1 MLRPPGVP
9 NMPYFSRLTE
19 IVTCNLTA
27 LLDGAEDR
35 EATLEEIIGE
45 MQEGI
50 TGAKRSVR
58 TAGNNVAR
66 IECEISEQLI
76 QTGEWMSK
84 ARESLEQGRDDLA
97 RQALSRKKEVE
108 NLIAG
113 LEQQLHAAVSTRDH
127 LKTTLH
133 ALEARLADA
142 QRRRTSFPVDTP
154 DLPYGEETIL
164 IASHSDSVEEELA
177 ALRREVRGA

>member
-1 MLRPPGVP
+1 
-9 NMPYFSRLTE
+9 MPYFSRLTE

-27 LLDGAEDR
+27 LLDGATDR

-50 TGAKRSVR
+50 SGAQRSVR
-58 TAGNNVAR
+58 TAGNNVTKV
-66 IECEISEQLI
+66 ECEISEQLI
-76 QTGEWMSK
+76 QSGEWMSK
-84 ARESLEQGRDDLA
+84 ARQALENNREDLA

-133 ALEARLADA
+133 ALEARLSDA
-142 QRRRTSFPVDTP
+142 QRRRTKAPEE
-154 DLPYGEETIL
+154 EETMQFFEAL
-164 IASHSDSVEEELA
+164 WAEDPDSWD
-177 ALRREVRGA
+177 

>member
-1 MLRPPGVP
+1 
-9 NMPYFSRLTE
+9 MPYFSRLTE

-27 LLDGAEDR
+27 LLDGAVDR

-50 TGAKRSVR
+50 SGAQRSVR
-58 TAGNNVAR
+58 TAGNKVAE
-66 IECEISEQLI
+66 IECQLSEQLI
-76 QTGEWMSK
+76 QGGECMSR
-84 ARESLEQGRDDLA
+84 ARQALENDREDLA
-97 RQALSRKKEVE
+97 RQALSQKKEVE

-142 QRRRTSFPVDTP
+142 QRRRTAPADAPTLV
-154 DLPYGEETIL
+154 YREETIL
-164 IASHSDSVEEELA
+164 IASHASSVDDELA
-177 ALRREVRGA
+177 ALRREMRGG

>member
-1 MLRPPGVP
+1 
-9 NMPYFSRLTE
+9 MPFFSRLTE
-19 IVTCNLTA
+19 IVTCNLSA

-35 EATLEEIIGE
+35 QATLEEIIKE

-50 TGAKRSVR
+50 TGAQRSVR

-66 IECEISEQLI
+66 VECEISEQLI
-76 QTGEWMSK
+76 QSGEWMSK
-84 ARESLEQGRDDLA
+84 AREALENDREDLA

-142 QRRRTSFPVDTP
+142 QRRRTTFPVD
-154 DLPYGEETIL
+154 DVELPYGEETFVV
-164 IASHSDSVEEELA
+164 ASYECSVEEELD
-177 ALRREVRGA
+177 ALRREMRGT

>member
-1 MLRPPGVP
+1 
-9 NMPYFSRLTE
+9 MPYFSRLTE

-27 LLDGAEDR
+27 LLDGAVDR

-50 TGAKRSVR
+50 TGAQRSVR
-58 TAGNNVAR
+58 TAGNKVAE
-66 IECEISEQLI
+66 IECQISEQLI
-76 QTGEWMSK
+76 QGAECMSR
-84 ARESLEQGRDDLA
+84 ARQALENDREDLA
-97 RQALSRKKEVE
+97 RQALSQKKEVE

-142 QRRRTSFPVDTP
+142 QRRRTGPPKDAPMLV
-154 DLPYGEETIL
+154 YREETIL
-164 IASHSDSVEEELA
+164 IASYESSVDDELA
-177 ALRREVRGA
+177 ALRREMRGG

>member
-1 MLRPPGVP
+1 MLFPPGVP

-27 LLDGAEDR
+27 LLDGAENR
-35 EATLEEIIGE
+35 QATLEEIIKEIQDGV
-45 MQEGI
+45 
-50 TGAKRSVR
+50 TGAKRSAR
-58 TAGNNVAR
+58 TAENNVTR

-76 QTGEWMSK
+76 QSGEWMTK
-84 ARESLEQGRDDLA
+84 ARDFLEKDREDLA
-97 RQALSRKKEVE
+97 RNALSRKKEVE

-113 LEQQLHAAVSTRDH
+113 LEQQLNAAVSTRDH

-142 QRRRTSFPVDTP
+142 QRRRTSAPAGEAQ
-154 DLPYGEETIL
+154 LPYREETIL
-164 IASHSDSVEEELA
+164 IASHTESIEAELA
-177 ALRREVRGA
+177 ALRREVRGS

>member
-1 MLRPPGVP
+1 
-9 NMPYFSRLTE
+9 MPYFSRLTE
-19 IVTCNLTA
+19 IVTCNLTS
-27 LLDGAEDR
+27 LLDGAVDR
-35 EATLEEIIGE
+35 DAALEEIIRE

-50 TGAKRSVR
+50 SGAQRSVR
-58 TAGNNVAR
+58 TAGNNVAKV
-66 IECEISEQLI
+66 ECEISEQLI

-84 ARESLEQGRDDLA
+84 ARQALENDREDLA

-133 ALEARLADA
+133 ALEARLSDA
-142 QRRRTSFPVDTP
+142 QRRRTSAPADAPTMV
-154 DLPYGEETIL
+154 YSEETIL
-164 IASHSDSVEEELA
+164 VASHENGVEEELD
-177 ALRREVRGA
+177 ALRRELRGV

>member
-1 MLRPPGVP
+1 
-9 NMPYFSRLTE
+9 MPYFSRLTE

-27 LLDGAEDR
+27 LLDGATDR

-50 TGAKRSVR
+50 SGAQRSVR
-58 TAGNNVAR
+58 TAGNNVTKV
-66 IECEISEQLI
+66 ECEISDQLI
-76 QTGEWMSK
+76 QSGEWMSK
-84 ARESLEQGRDDLA
+84 ARQALENNREDLA

-133 ALEARLADA
+133 ALEARLSDA
-142 QRRRTSFPVDTP
+142 QRRRTKEPEEDGSTMM
-154 DLPYGEETIL
+154 YREETIL
-164 IASHSDSVEEELA
+164 VSAHADSVEEALA
-177 ALRREVRGA
+177 ALRRELSGA

>member
-1 MLRPPGVP
+1 
-9 NMPYFSRLTE
+9 MPYFSRLTE

-27 LLDGAEDR
+27 LLDGAADR
-35 EATLEEIIGE
+35 DATLEEIIGE

-50 TGAKRSVR
+50 SGAQRSVR
-58 TAGNNVAR
+58 TAGNNV
-66 IECEISEQLI
+66 IEVECEISEQLI
-76 QTGEWMSK
+76 QSGEWMSK
-84 ARESLEQGRDDLA
+84 ARQALENNREDLA

-127 LKTTLH
+127 LKITLH

-142 QRRRTSFPVDTP
+142 QRRRTKDTEDDDP
-154 DLPYGEETIL
+154 ALVYREETIL
-164 IASHSDSVEEELA
+164 VSAHAGSVEEALA
-177 ALRREVRGA
+177 ALRRELRGA

>member
-1 MLRPPGVP
+1 
-9 NMPYFSRLTE
+9 MPYFSRLTE
-19 IVTCNLTA
+19 IVTCNLTS
-27 LLDGAEDR
+27 LLDGAVDR
-35 EATLEEIIGE
+35 DAALEEIIRE

-50 TGAKRSVR
+50 SGAQRSVR
-58 TAGNNVAR
+58 TAGNNVAKV
-66 IECEISEQLI
+66 ECEISEQLI

-84 ARESLEQGRDDLA
+84 ARQALENDREDLA

-133 ALEARLADA
+133 ALEARLSDA
-142 QRRRTSFPVDTP
+142 QRRRTSVPADAPTMV
-154 DLPYGEETIL
+154 YSEETIL
-164 IASHSDSVEEELA
+164 VASHENGVEEELD
-177 ALRREVRGA
+177 ALRRELRGV

>member
-1 MLRPPGVP
+1 MLLLPGAP

-35 EATLEEIIGE
+35 QATLEEIIKE
-45 MQEGI
+45 IHEGN

-58 TAGNNVAR
+58 TAESNVTR

-76 QTGEWMSK
+76 QSGEWITK
-84 ARESLEQGRDDLA
+84 ARDFLSKDREDLA
-97 RQALSRKKEVE
+97 RNALSRKKEVE

-113 LEQQLHAAVSTRDH
+113 LEQQLSAAVSTRDH

-142 QRRRTSFPVDTP
+142 QRRRTHAPVDQS
-154 DLPYGEETIL
+154 DLPYREETIL
-164 IASHSDSVEEELA
+164 IATHTESIEAELA
-177 ALRREVRGA
+177 ALRREVRGS

>member
-1 MLRPPGVP
+1 
-9 NMPYFSRLTE
+9 MPYFSRLTE

-27 LLDGAEDR
+27 LLDGATDR

-50 TGAKRSVR
+50 SGAQRSVR
-58 TAGNNVAR
+58 TAGGNVTKV
-66 IECEISEQLI
+66 ECEISEQLI
-76 QTGEWMSK
+76 QSGEWMSK
-84 ARESLEQGRDDLA
+84 ARQALENNREDLA

-133 ALEARLADA
+133 ALEARLSDA
-142 QRRRTSFPVDTP
+142 QRRRTKAPA
-154 DLPYGEETIL
+154 EEDPATVYREEMIL
-164 IASHSDSVEEELA
+164 VSAHAESVEEALA
-177 ALRREVRGA
+177 ALRRELSGA

>member
-1 MLRPPGVP
+1 
-9 NMPYFSRLTE
+9 MPYFSRLTE

-35 EATLEEIIGE
+35 QATLEEIIKE
-45 MQEGI
+45 IQEGI
-50 TGAKRSVR
+50 TGAQRSVR
-58 TAGNNVAR
+58 TAANRVTSIEAEIGEQSTQILEWTTKAKQALGND
-66 IECEISEQLI
+66 
-76 QTGEWMSK
+76 
-84 ARESLEQGRDDLA
+84 REDLA

-133 ALEARLADA
+133 ALEARLSDA
-142 QRRRTSFPVDTP
+142 QRRRTSTPVDAP
-154 DLPYGEETIL
+154 ELPYGDEQIL
-164 IASHSDSVEEELA
+164 IAREDGVEEELA
-177 ALRREVRGA
+177 ALRREMRGV

>member
-1 MLRPPGVP
+1 
-9 NMPYFSRLTE
+9 MPYFSRLTE

-35 EATLEEIIGE
+35 QATLEEIIKE
-45 MQEGI
+45 IQEGI
-50 TGAKRSVR
+50 TGAQRSVR
-58 TAGNNVAR
+58 TAGNRVTS
-66 IECEISEQLI
+66 IEAEIGEQCTQIL
-76 QTGEWMSK
+76 EWTTK
-84 ARESLEQGRDDLA
+84 AKQALGNDRDDLA

-113 LEQQLHAAVSTRDH
+113 LEQQLHAAVSTRDQ

-142 QRRRTSFPVDTP
+142 QRRRTTFPVDAP
-154 DLPYGEETIL
+154 AMPYGDEQIL
-164 IASHSDSVEEELA
+164 IAREDGVEEELA
-177 ALRREVRGA
+177 ALRRELRGV

>member
-1 MLRPPGVP
+1 MLLLPGVP

-35 EATLEEIIGE
+35 HATLEEIIKE
-45 MQEGI
+45 IQEGI

-58 TAGNNVAR
+58 TAESNVTR

-76 QTGEWMSK
+76 QSGEWITK
-84 ARESLEQGRDDLA
+84 ARDFLAKDREDLA
-97 RQALSRKKEVE
+97 RNALSRKKEIE

-113 LEQQLHAAVSTRDH
+113 LEQQLSAAVSTRNH

-142 QRRRTSFPVDTP
+142 QRRRTTTPVDQSA
-154 DLPYGEETIL
+154 LPYREETIL
-164 IASHSDSVEEELA
+164 IATHTESVEAELA
-177 ALRREVRGA
+177 ALRREVRGS

>member
-1 MLRPPGVP
+1 MLFPPGVP

-35 EATLEEIIGE
+35 QATLEEIIKEIQDGV
-45 MQEGI
+45 

-58 TAGNNVAR
+58 TAENNVTR

-76 QTGEWMSK
+76 QSGEWMTK
-84 ARESLEQGRDDLA
+84 ARDFLEKDREDLA
-97 RQALSRKKEVE
+97 RNALSRKKEVE

-113 LEQQLHAAVSTRDH
+113 LEQQLNAAVSTRDH

-142 QRRRTSFPVDTP
+142 QRRRTTAPAGETE
-154 DLPYGEETIL
+154 LPYREETIL
-164 IASHSDSVEEELA
+164 IASHTESIEAELA

>member
-1 MLRPPGVP
+1 
-9 NMPYFSRLTE
+9 MPYFSRLTE

-27 LLDGAEDR
+27 LLDGAVDR

-50 TGAKRSVR
+50 TGAQRSVR
-58 TAGNNVAR
+58 TAGNKVAE
-66 IECEISEQLI
+66 IECQLSEQLI
-76 QTGEWMSK
+76 QGAECMSR
-84 ARESLEQGRDDLA
+84 ARQAIDNDRDDLA
-97 RQALSRKKEVE
+97 RQALSQKKEVE

-142 QRRRTSFPVDTP
+142 QRRRTAPADAPTLV
-154 DLPYGEETIL
+154 YREETIL
-164 IASHSDSVEEELA
+164 IASYESSVDDELA
-177 ALRREVRGA
+177 ALRREMRGG

>member
-1 MLRPPGVP
+1 
-9 NMPYFSRLTE
+9 MPYFSRLTE

-27 LLDGAEDR
+27 LLDGAVDR

-50 TGAKRSVR
+50 SGAQRSVR
-58 TAGNNVAR
+58 TAHNNVAKV
-66 IECEISEQLI
+66 ECEISEQLI

-84 ARESLEQGRDDLA
+84 ARQALENDREDLA

-108 NLIAG
+108 YLIAG

-133 ALEARLADA
+133 ALEARLSDA
-142 QRRRTSFPVDTP
+142 QRRRTSAPADSP
-154 DLPYGEETIL
+154 ARPYDEEPIH
-164 IASHSDSVEEELA
+164 IAHEDGVEEELA
-177 ALRREVRGA
+177 ALRRELRGV

>member
-1 MLRPPGVP
+1 
-9 NMPYFSRLTE
+9 MPYFSRLTE

-27 LLDGAEDR
+27 LLDGAVDR
-35 EATLEEIIGE
+35 EATLEEVIQE
-45 MQEGI
+45 MREGI
-50 TGAKRSVR
+50 TGAQRSVR

-84 ARESLEQGRDDLA
+84 AREALEHDREDLA

-133 ALEARLADA
+133 ALEARLSDA
-142 QRRRTSFPVDTP
+142 QRRRTTP
-154 DLPYGEETIL
+154 PPATSDLPYGEETIL
-164 IASHSDSVEEELA
+164 IASHECSVDEELA
-177 ALRREVRGA
+177 ALRREMRGA